1 MINDCAEKISKEP
14 SDRENKK
21 AKRQEALRLLN
32 ECADK
37 VSKESSLIERTEE
50 NTIITGKSTEVSSG
64 TMAKYVNINSDYLR
78 KIEAKAKA
86 IGWTL
91 EEWLDWMEWSARTGR
106 FFRGG

>member
-1 MINDCAEKISKEP
+1 M
-14 SDRENKK
+14 
-21 AKRQEALRLLN
+21 
-32 ECADK
+32 DK
-37 VSKESSLIERTEE
+37 VRNESSINESTKESTMITKK
-50 NTIITGKSTEVSSG
+50 NTAASSG
-64 TMAKYVNINSDYLR
+64 TMAKYVQINSDYLK